1 MRCYKCKADKLM
13 PVEVPEHVEVAGHK
27 FTGQVAGHK
36 CAKCG
41 EVLIDGPALERFELL
56 AAAKLAEAGE
66 ASGEAFKFMRKSVG
80 LRGADLAAL
89 LDVAGETVSRW
100 ETGALPVERRAL
112 ALLDAIVTEAV
123 AGATAT
129 LDRLRTLQAPT
140 KLPKVVK
147 VPTKAA

>member
-1 MRCYKCKADKLM
+1 
-13 PVEVPEHVEVAGHK
+13 
-27 FTGQVAGHK
+27 
-36 CAKCG
+36 
-41 EVLIDGPALERFELL
+41 
-56 AAAKLAEAGE
+56 
-66 ASGEAFKFMRKSVG
+66 VG
-80 LRGADLAAL
+80 LRGTDLAAL

-112 ALLDAIVTEAV
+112 ALLAAIVMEAV
-123 AGATAT
+123 AGGTAT